1 MTDVERVQKV
11 EEFLEANPQIETFLA
26 GFLVGS
32 LVSLAVY
39 GVCYLFG
46 YLSKRRETRE
56 IRERTKKL
64 KEFMEGEPNG

>member
-1 MTDVERVQKV
+1 MANIEI
-11 EEFLEANPQIETFLA
+11 FLI
-26 GFLVGS
+26 GFFVGS

-64 KEFMEGEPNG
+64 KEFMKGEPNG